1 MTELVTVV
9 IPSYNAEATLD
20 ETLVSVRAQT
30 WSNLEILVV
39 DDGSRDATFAIAER
53 HAAEDSRVRA
63 IRKENGGVAEARN
76 LAIAQAKG
84 DYIAPV
90 DADDLWHPTKI
101 EKQMAAM
108 AAMGEKCGLVYT
120 WFRAIDADSRIM
132 SQRGQSSYEGDV
144 LEPMCFGNLVG
155 NGSSP
160 LMRKAV
166 VLEAGGYDPSLRA
179 NNAQGCEDL
188 KIYFEI
194 ARHHHF
200 AVVREELTGY
210 RWTADN
216 MSSDSMKMLRSFDL
230 VMNPMRD
237 IYGAEYG
244 KAFEEGRLFFMDFLL
259 IRAILYGPWKGV
271 WGPWMAL
278 YRDRGGRPPLKTT
291 LRGLWGRFRLWTSRR
306 KPVTAPKYLDAVFPL

>member
-9 IPSYNAEATLD
+9 IPAYNAEATLD

-30 WSNLEILVV
+30 WTNLEILVV
-39 DDGSRDATFAIAER
+39 DDGSRDGTFAIAER
-53 HAAEDSRVRA
+53 HAAEDPRVRA
-63 IRKENGGVAEARN
+63 LRKENGGVAEARN
-76 LAIAQAKG
+76 FAIAQAKG

-120 WFRAIDADSRIM
+120 WYRAIDADSRIM
-132 SQRGQSSYEGDV
+132 SQRGQSGYEGDV
-144 LEPMCFGNLVG
+144 LRHMCYGNLVG

-160 LMRKAV
+160 LMRKAC

-194 ARHHHF
+194 ARRHHF

-230 VMNPMRD
+230 VMSPMRE
-237 IYGAEYG
+237 IYGAEY
-244 KAFEEGRLFFMDFLL
+244 ATEFEAGRLYFMDFLL
-259 IRAILYGPWKGV
+259 IRAILYGPLKGI

-278 YRDRGGRPPLKTT
+278 YRDRGGRPPIKTT
-291 LRGLWGRFRLWTSRR
+291 LRGLWGRFHLWRTRNR
-306 KPVTAPKYLDAVFPL
+306 PVIAPRYLDAELPL